1 VLPLDEQETSDLT
14 AAMLLVGKRLTWDA
28 PVVVDKHCVGG
39 LPGNRTTPLLVAIVA
54 ANGLLVPKTSSRA
67 ITSPAGTADT
77 METLAPVDLD
87 LAALRRVVEQEGGCI
102 AWGGAIHLSPA
113 DDKFV
118 RIERELDVDMEGQLI
133 ASVLSKK
140 IAAGSTHVIID
151 IPVGPTA
158 KVRSEENARHL
169 ADRLQAVAARSGLK
183 VRCLLSDG
191 QQPVGRGIGPA
202 LEAHDVLAVLGNASE
217 APDDL
222 RRRAA
227 TIAGAALEIG
237 GVCEP
242 GEGAALAL
250 ETLADGR
257 AWAKFQAICEAQGG
271 MRTPPVAEQ
280 THPLTATRDGR
291 VIHIDNRKLARL
303 AKLAG
308 APESKAA
315 GVYLDVRLGEDVERG
330 QPLLHVHA
338 DTEGELAYAL
348 DYAAVAGDIIQ
359 VQP

>member
-1 VLPLDEQETSDLT
+1 
-14 AAMLLVGKRLTWDA
+14 
-28 PVVVDKHCVGG
+28 
-39 LPGNRTTPLLVAIVA
+39 
-54 ANGLLVPKTSSRA
+54 
-67 ITSPAGTADT
+67 
-77 METLAPVDLD
+77 
-87 LAALRRVVEQEGGCI
+87 
-102 AWGGAIHLSPA
+102 
-113 DDKFV
+113 
-118 RIERELDVDMEGQLI
+118 
-133 ASVLSKK
+133 
-140 IAAGSTHVIID
+140 
-151 IPVGPTA
+151 
-158 KVRSEENARHL
+158 
-169 ADRLQAVAARSGLK
+169 
-183 VRCLLSDG
+183 
-191 QQPVGRGIGPA
+191 
-202 LEAHDVLAVLGNASE
+202 VLGNASE

-308 APESKAA
+308 APERKAA